1 MISRTVVSNHTIK
14 IKCLWTIIYVS
25 DTFDCDY
32 DYRVSF
38 MCNIGKQPKNFA
50 AEVFQDGE
58 KRIANTFYW
67 VICVPHFCNKVIF
80 EVKLLYV
87 TQMFRNFSRSI
98 ISCILLCLARAKRPI
113 YFAVYITNSKECTV
127 SRRCFP
133 CTIDG
138 A

>member
-1 MISRTVVSNHTIK
+1 MISRTGVSNHTIK

-25 DTFDCDY
+25 DTFDCDC

-38 MCNIGKQPKNFA
+38 LCNTGKQPKNFA

-58 KRIANTFYW
+58 KRIAKTFYW
-67 VICVPHFCNKVIF
+67 VICVPHFCSKIIF
-80 EVKLLYV
+80 EGKLLYV
-87 TQMFRNFSRSI
+87 TKMFRNFSWSI
-98 ISCILLCLARAKRPI
+98 ISCILSCLARAKRPI
-113 YFAVYITNSKECTV
+113 YFAVDITNSKECRV